1 MKLTKKISAVVL
13 AVLMIVVAVFAGCS
27 SKGGND
33 KKADE
38 PATSAAK
45 VKVVDIELSSEE
57 YAFGVDKKQPELKE
71 KCNEL
76 LKEMKSNGELEE
88 ISNHFFGD
96 GEPVAVTSAKQDNS
110 KDQLV
115 VATNAE
121 FAPFEYKEGDK
132 FYGIDMEIAK
142 LLADKLGKEL
152 VIVDMAFDAVLLSV
166 QQQKADI
173 GMAGLTVTEE
183 RAKQVDFSDPYYNAA
198 QKIICKADDKTFD
211 NCKTKEDVDKILQG
225 FDKSVLIGGQNGTT
239 GQYYVEGSNDFGFKK
254 LNATW
259 KGYAN
264 GSLAVQDLING
275 GINYVIIDA
284 APATAITNAI
294 NAVA

>member
-13 AVLMIVVAVFAGCS
+13 AALMIVVAVFAGCS
-27 SKGGND
+27 SNGGND

-96 GEPVAVTSAKQDNS
+96 GKPVAVTSAKQDNS

-239 GQYYVEGSNDFGFKK
+239 GQYYVEGSDDFGFKK

>member
-13 AVLMIVVAVFAGCS
+13 AALIAVVAIFAGCS
-27 SKGGND
+27 STKSNND
-33 KKADE
+33 SKTNNE
-38 PATSAAK
+38 STTSAAK

-76 LKEMKSNGELEE
+76 LKEMKSNGELDE
-88 ISNHFFGD
+88 ISNYYFGN
-96 GEPVAVTSAKQDNS
+96 GEPQGVTSAKQDKS

-173 GMAGLTVTEE
+173 GMAGLTVNPS
-183 RAKQVDFSDPYYNAA
+183 RAKQVDFSDSYYSAS
-198 QKIICKADDKTFD
+198 QKVICKADDTTFD
-211 NCKTKEDVDKILQG
+211 NCKS
-225 FDKSVLIGGQNGTT
+225 FDSSVLIGGQTGTT
-239 GQYYVEGSNDFGFKK
+239 GQSYVQGNDEFGFEK
-254 LNATW
+254 LGATW

-284 APATAITNAI
+284 APAQAITNAI